1 MVWSVVVSMESE
13 EKKPVLLSPTRS
25 IKIVDLRVFDSLAL
39 GDQTLANR
47 SGIQSG
53 SKDKWLE
60 LLEPLVDVL
69 VVLVV
74 FKVELKNTPKPTM
87 MIIVMIMRADTP
99 RDIALFAFTNSNR
112 IQK

>member
-1 MVWSVVVSMESE
+1 MLLVYFE
-13 EKKPVLLSPTRS
+13 EIETRLG
-25 IKIVDLRVFDSLAL
+25 VDGR
-39 GDQTLANR
+39 
-47 SGIQSG
+47 
-53 SKDKWLE
+53 E
-60 LLEPLVDVL
+60 LLESLIDML

-87 MIIVMIMRADTP
+87 MMIVMIMRADTP